1 VEFLLSVL
9 CGQWSRSSLW
19 HHHHCRGYFGPA
31 SNTSAHRP
39 PPSVCHLL
47 VPCPVPSEATTMIPL
62 MEPCP
67 DPGCVRLLVS
77 GERYTTVAALQSP
90 VIAASI
96 MASPRIHVPC
106 VRASIDARLTPL
118 AACLALPYASR
129 RSAFVLSTPPAPG
142 LAHLSLPRARSQRSE
157 CKVPPR
163 MACMLRAYR
172 LLCVACVR
180 EGGQTARK
188 TFQDSDQ
195 CRCRAPGRGSDQ
207 S

>member
-1 VEFLLSVL
+1 MLSVL

-31 SNTSAHRP
+31 SSTSAHRP

-47 VPCPVPSEATTMIPL
+47 VPCPVLSEAPTIPWPW
-62 MEPCP
+62 MR
-67 DPGCVRLLVS
+67 VRLLMS

-106 VRASIDARLTPL
+106 VRASIGARLTPL

-142 LAHLSLPRARSQRSE
+142 LAHLSLPRARTQRSE
-157 CKVPPR
+157 CKVPPN

-172 LLCVACVR
+172 LLCVARVR